1 MKKII
6 TLICFSL
13 IVASGCTHEPQ
24 TEEPIKPLFTAY
36 NIWKHDS
43 ASYMYCINF
52 KSAPEFILVGT
63 PVYDAKIAK
72 KGGFRLIQF
81 RIVATDEKISI
92 RFRQRWHPGKSIED
106 YFNMMLTTKTFEQC
120 IEGLNSEEIDAMVLQ
135 AKQTTDPDDYRELWR
150 DIQIKAAEFLPTSAF
165 IFAPTIVV
173 ATQKWVQGFV
183 PYPDKAH
190 RQWED
195 VWLMPRE

>member
-120 IEGLNSEEIDAMVLQ
+120 IEGLNSEEIDAIKKGIIIKGMCKKAVIMSYGYPPEHKTPSLNKSQ
-135 AKQTTDPDDYRELWR
+135 WR
-150 DIQIKAAEFLPTSAF
+150 YWMSTVGSRAICFDED
-165 IFAPTIVV
+165 
-173 ATQKWVQGFV
+173 
-183 PYPDKAH
+183 DKA
-190 RQWED
+190 
-195 VWLMPRE
+195 